1 MGQVGSLLLAVAF
14 PLALFA
20 LTERPLRS
28 ALSLGRL
35 WIAFLLLVGGA
46 LGALSFYG
54 EALFWSLSGLS
65 LVATNQVAL
74 ASILAMLLFAAP
86 LEEGSKLLAVWSVH
100 QLGRLRKRAD
110 AVVAAVA
117 VGAGF
122 AASEGVLYLLQPS
135 PLALAWL
142 RVLLGACA
150 HVFFAGVWGAV
161 LGTRSR
167 LHLLS
172 ITWFACMVVHG
183 LFDHVVFGR
192 GEGTLVVSLPLLV
205 MMVVLGWLLMR
216 EVRQGEVWVPRP
228 VGLAPPSLRELQ
240 AAMRR
245 RQQPLMLRWIIA
257 GTFVTT
263 GVVIASLALAVAAG
277 HEMGIDFS
285 VADEADMRSNGP
297 LMLLGAAVLMAF
309 PVAGYLVAR
318 ASASRSVLEAA
329 MGAALAITVVVALLS
344 LAAPV
349 AVVFALAVAPVAFG
363 LACLG
368 AWFGVT
374 R

>member
-1 MGQVGSLLLAVAF
+1 MEQVGSFLLAVGF

-20 LTERPLRS
+20 LAERPLRFE
-28 ALSLGRL
+28 LSLSRPWL
-35 WIAFLLLVGGA
+35 ALLLLIGGVLGATSFYVEATFWSVSGLTLVAKNELA
-46 LGALSFYG
+46 LGAL
-54 EALFWSLSGLS
+54 
-65 LVATNQVAL
+65 
-74 ASILAMLLFAAP
+74 LAMLLFAAP
-86 LEEGSKLLAVWSVH
+86 LEEGGKLLAAWGLY
-100 QLGRLRKRAD
+100 QLGKLRRRAD

-117 VGAGF
+117 IAAGF
-122 AASEGVLYLLQPS
+122 AASEATLYIS
-135 PLALAWL
+135 HPLELGL
-142 RVLLGACA
+142 PLMRVLLGACA
-150 HVFFAGVWGAV
+150 HVFFAGVWGFV
-161 LGTRSR
+161 LGTRSK

-192 GEGTLVVSLPLLV
+192 GDGTLVVALPLLV
-205 MMVVLGWLLMR
+205 AMVVVGWLLMR
-216 EVRQGEVWVPRP
+216 EVRQGEVWLPRQ
-228 VGLAPPSLRELQ
+228 VGLAPPGLRELQ
-240 AAMRR
+240 AALQRR
-245 RQQPLMLRWIIA
+245 EQPLMFRWIIA

-263 GVVIASLALAVAAG
+263 GVVIASLALAVAVG

-297 LMLLGAAVLMAF
+297 LMLLGVAVLMAF
-309 PVAGYLVAR
+309 PASGYLVAR
-318 ASASRSVLEAA
+318 ASGSGSVLEAA
-329 MGAALAITVVVALLS
+329 TGAALAIGAVVGLLS

-368 AWFGVT
+368 AWFGIT